1 MVVLFVM
8 MVVLFVMIMLADMK
22 MVIVIL
28 IFVMVESC
36 LIDMQMGVIERFFEG
51 DFCAFNSTVS
61 VLVLWEHIFH
71 NPAAANKIVIRWNV
85 FCAIVRVDGDRLA
98 DDRIKTGQV
107 LKQSVLM
114 EVLGVLLDTHDIKP
128 ASPLVLV
135 RQRVAVLIDGDQW
148 VEFC

>member
-61 VLVLWEHIFH
+61 VLVLWELIFD
-71 NPAAANKIVIRWNV
+71 NPAATNKIVIRWNV

-107 LKQSVLM
+107 LEQSVLM
-114 EVLGVLLDTHDIKP
+114 EVLGVLLDTHNIKP

>member
-8 MVVLFVMIMLADMK
+8 MVVRFVMIMLADMK

-61 VLVLWEHIFH
+61 VLVLWELIFD
-71 NPAAANKIVIRWNV
+71 NPAATNKIVIRWNV

-107 LKQSVLM
+107 LEQSVLM
-114 EVLGVLLDTHDIKP
+114 EVLGVLLDAHDIKP

>member
-1 MVVLFVM
+1 MM